1 MDEQMYTCNISTV
14 LYLAII
20 NIVCIIY
27 VYVRKYCVNFE
38 HVRLIGSRLV
48 SAYFLS
54 HNTIHST
61 SRTLFTGSA
70 EQPLFAHSYFVV
82 APCQHDP

>member
-38 HVRLIGSRLV
+38 PVRLIGSRLV

-54 HNTIHST
+54 HNIIHST
-61 SRTLFTGSA
+61 SRTLFIRSA
-70 EQPLFAHSYFVV
+70 EQPL
-82 APCQHDP
+82 CG